1 MRSELAG
8 VKAGEHLYGIFSKCL
23 SPSVT
28 ETALNR
34 KNETQPTR
42 SIASE
47 VVWRCCRSFRTNIIC
62 LGLCLWE
69 LLACLVSVS
78 PYFHST
84 IGNAIEILGKTAYMA
99 WKEYARQK
107 KVGSSVGFTPDLL
120 AEFASQGGS
129 RVRDQWGR

>member
-23 SPSVT
+23 SPSAT

-34 KNETQPTR
+34 KNETQPMR

-47 VVWRCCRSFRTNIIC
+47 VIWRCCRPFRTNIIC

-78 PYFHST
+78 RYFRSA
-84 IGNAIEILGKTAYMA
+84 IGNSIEILGKTAYMG

-107 KVGSSVGFTPDLL
+107 KVSSSVGLTPDLHI
-120 AEFASQGGS
+120 EFTSQGGN
-129 RVRDQWGR
+129 RIRYEWGR